1 MVNFREQA
9 RSVGGDMSRFV
20 NVMRRQGARKAA
32 EKAAFALSR
41 RIAPRSFGEWSDVEE
56 ITPAI
61 NPRKPFQ
68 KITVG
73 SILDEF
79 SERAWGYEFDLLPV
93 NPGES
98 FVRNAQSDERPF
110 ELLFVES
117 AWNGNGGKWQYQL
130 TGANAPSPAL
140 KELVDWCKASGIP
153 TVFWNKED
161 PAHFD
166 DFIKTAELFDFVF
179 TTDANL
185 VPQYEAALPG
195 AKVGVLPFA
204 AQPVLHNPILKAGEE
219 RRGDI
224 AFAGTY
230 FAHKFESR
238 QQQIALVL
246 DAAVRASRSLKDGLV
261 VFSRFAGKEDKYQF
275 PSEYERYVE
284 GALPYNKML
293 SAFKRFKVVLN
304 VNTITQSPTMCSRRI
319 FEAGASGAVV
329 VSTDSVALHEMFSE
343 DEIPIIRDV
352 EGGSYL
358 LRRIVNSPEVRDRI
372 SHRAQRKI
380 WEYHTYTDR
389 AFTLLT
395 SIGLVEKQ
403 GDARPKVSILAST
416 NRPQQLSHLFSQ
428 VARQRNVEVE
438 LMMMLH
444 GIDEQPEAVRAQF
457 PEGVSGQV
465 FKAPKSWS
473 LGKCMNH
480 LAAEATGD
488 FMAKFDDDD
497 LYFENYLRDQ
507 INALEY
513 TGADIVGKRASYL
526 HHGQS
531 DSFLLRNPD
540 HEMCFTDFVAGPTL
554 VWRHQVTEGLAFPD
568 RTKGEDTGFL
578 NGAVKSGYTIYS
590 ADRFNFVQMRSP
602 SVTHTW
608 EVDDEVIFANAR
620 VIAIGSGI
628 LNVEC

>member
-1 MVNFREQA
+1 MVNFGEQA
-9 RSVGGDMSRFV
+9 RSVGDDMSRFM
-20 NVMRRQGARKAA
+20 NVLRRQGARKAA
-32 EKAAFALSR
+32 AKAAIALSR
-41 RIAPRSFGEWSDVEE
+41 RLAPRPVGEWSGIEE
-56 ITPAI
+56 ITPAL

-68 KITVG
+68 KVAVG

-79 SERAWGYEFDLLPV
+79 SERAWGYEFDLRPV

-98 FVRNAQSDERPF
+98 FLLKSTSDERPF

-130 TGANAPSPAL
+130 TGENAPSPEL

-185 VPQYEAALPG
+185 VPQYEAALPS

-261 VFSRFAGKEDKYQF
+261 VFSRFAGREDKYQF
-275 PSEYERYVE
+275 PSKYERYVE

-293 SAFKRFKVVLN
+293 SVFKRFKVVLN

-343 DEIPIIRDV
+343 DEIPIIRNV

-380 WEYHTYTDR
+380 WENHTYTDR
-389 AFTLLT
+389 AFTLLS
-395 SIGLVEKQ
+395 SIGLVEEQ
-403 GDARPKVSILAST
+403 SDARPKVSILAST

-444 GIDEQPEAVRAQF
+444 GIDEPQDAVRAQF

-465 FKAPKSWS
+465 FQAPKSWS

-480 LAAEATGD
+480 LAAHATGD
-488 FMAKFDDDD
+488 YMAKFDDDD
-497 LYFENYLRDQ
+497 LYSENYLRDQ
-507 INALEY
+507 VNALEY
-513 TGADIVGKRASYL
+513 SGADIVGKQASYL
-526 HHGQS
+526 YHEQS
-531 DSFLLRNPD
+531 DSFLLRNPK

-554 VWRHQVTEGLAFPD
+554 VWRRQVTEGLAFPD

-578 NGAVKSGYTIYS
+578 NGAVKNGYTIYS

-602 SVTHTW
+602 SVAHTW

>member
-1 MVNFREQA
+1 MVKFREQA
-9 RSVGGDMSRFV
+9 RSLGDDVSRFV
-20 NVMRRQGARKAA
+20 NVMRKQGARKAT

-41 RIAPRSFGEWSDVEE
+41 RIALRPVGKWSEIEE
-56 ITPAI
+56 ITPAL
-61 NPRKPFQ
+61 NSRKPFQ
-68 KITVG
+68 KIAVG

-79 SERAWGYEFDLLPV
+79 SERAWGYEFDLQPV
-93 NPGES
+93 NPGEYS
-98 FVRNAQSDERPF
+98 VLKAQSGERPF

-130 TGANAPSPAL
+130 TGSNAPSPAL
-140 KELVDWCKASGIP
+140 KELVDWCNVSGIP

-185 VPQYEAALPG
+185 VPQYQAAMPG

-204 AQPVLHNPILKAGEE
+204 AQPVLHNPISRAGEE

-261 VFSRFAGKEDKYQF
+261 VFSRFAGREDKYQF
-275 PSEYERYVE
+275 PSKYERYVE

-293 SAFKRFKVVLN
+293 SVFKRFKVVLN

-343 DEIPIIRDV
+343 DEIPIIRNV

-380 WEYHTYTDR
+380 WENHTYTDR
-389 AFTLLT
+389 AFTLLS
-395 SIGLVEKQ
+395 SIGLVEEQ
-403 GDARPKVSILAST
+403 SDARPKVSILAST

-444 GIDEQPEAVRAQF
+444 GIDEPQDAVRAQF

-465 FKAPKSWS
+465 FQAPKSWS

-480 LAAEATGD
+480 LAAHATGD
-488 FMAKFDDDD
+488 YMAKFDDDD
-497 LYFENYLRDQ
+497 LYSENYLRDQ
-507 INALEY
+507 VNALEY
-513 TGADIVGKRASYL
+513 SGADIVGKQASYL
-526 HHGQS
+526 YHEQS
-531 DSFLLRNPD
+531 DSFLLRNPK

-554 VWRHQVTEGLAFPD
+554 VWRRQVTEGLAFPD

>member
-1 MVNFREQA
+1 MVNFGRQA
-9 RSVGGDMSRFV
+9 RSVGDDMSRFM
-20 NVMRRQGARKAA
+20 NVLRRQGARKAA
-32 EKAAFALSR
+32 EKAAIALSR
-41 RIAPRSFGEWSDVEE
+41 RLAPRPVGEWSDIEE
-56 ITPAI
+56 ITPAL
-61 NPRKPFQ
+61 NSRKPFQ
-68 KITVG
+68 KVAVG

-79 SERAWGYEFDLLPV
+79 SERAWGYEFDLRPV

-98 FVRNAQSDERPF
+98 FLLNSTSDERPF

-130 TGANAPSPAL
+130 TGENAPSPEL

-166 DFIKTAELFDFVF
+166 DFIQTAELFDFVF

-185 VPQYEAALPG
+185 VPQYKVAMPG

-230 FAHKFESR
+230 FAHKFVSR

-261 VFSRFAGKEDKYQF
+261 VFSRFAGREDKYQF

-293 SAFKRFKVVLN
+293 SVFKRFKVVLN

-319 FEAGASGAVV
+319 FEASASGAVV

-358 LRRIVNSPEVRDRI
+358 LRRIVNSPEIRDRI

-380 WEYHTYTDR
+380 WENHTYTDR
-389 AFTLLT
+389 AFTLLS
-395 SIGLVEKQ
+395 SIGLVEEQ
-403 GDARPKVSILAST
+403 SDARPKVSILAST

-438 LMMMLH
+438 LIMMLH
-444 GIDEQPEAVRAQF
+444 GIDEQAEAVRAQF

-465 FKAPKSWS
+465 FQAPKSWS

-480 LAAEATGD
+480 LAAHATGD
-488 FMAKFDDDD
+488 YIAKFDDDD
-497 LYFENYLRDQ
+497 LYSENYLRDQ
-507 INALEY
+507 VNALEY
-513 TGADIVGKRASYL
+513 SGADIVGKQASYL
-526 HHGQS
+526 YHEQS
-531 DSFLLRNPD
+531 DSFLLRNPK

-554 VWRHQVTEGLAFPD
+554 VWRRQVTEGLAFPD

-578 NGAVKSGYTIYS
+578 NGAVKNGYTIYS

-602 SVTHTW
+602 SVAHTW

>member
-1 MVNFREQA
+1 M
-9 RSVGGDMSRFV
+9 
-20 NVMRRQGARKAA
+20 
-32 EKAAFALSR
+32 
-41 RIAPRSFGEWSDVEE
+41 
-56 ITPAI
+56 
-61 NPRKPFQ
+61 
-68 KITVG
+68 
-73 SILDEF
+73 DEF
-79 SERAWGYEFDLLPV
+79 SEQAWGYEFDLQPV
-93 NPGES
+93 SPGES
-98 FVRNAQSDERPF
+98 FVADRKSSKRPF
-110 ELLFVES
+110 ELLLVES
-117 AWNGNGGKWQYQL
+117 AWNGNGGKWRYQL
-130 TGANAPSPAL
+130 TGENAPSPEL
-140 KELVDWCKASGIP
+140 RKLVDWCKSSGIP

-185 VPQYEAALPG
+185 VPRYKDLVPSAR
-195 AKVGVLPFA
+195 VGVLPFA

-238 QQQIALVL
+238 QEQIALVL
-246 DAAVRASRSLKDGLV
+246 GAALRASQSLKEGLV
-261 VFSRFAGKEDKYQF
+261 IFSRFAGKEAKYQF

-304 VNTITQSPTMCSRRI
+304 VNTITQSPTMCSRRV
-319 FEAGASGAVV
+319 FEASASGAVV
-329 VSTDSVALHEMFSE
+329 VSTDSVALRGMFSE
-343 DEIPIIRDV
+343 DEIPIIRDA
-352 EGGSYL
+352 ESGSYL

-380 WEYHTYTDR
+380 WENHTYTDR
-389 AFTLLT
+389 AFALL
-395 SIGLVEKQ
+395 SAIGLVEEQ
-403 GDARPKVSILAST
+403 SVVRPKVSILAST

-428 VARQRNVEVE
+428 IARQRSIDVE
-438 LMMMLH
+438 LLLMLH
-444 GIDEQPEAVRAQF
+444 GIDEQPETVRAQY
-457 PEGVSGQV
+457 PQGISGRV

-480 LAAEATGD
+480 LASNATGEY
-488 FMAKFDDDD
+488 MAKFDDDD

-513 TGADIVGKRASYL
+513 SGADIVGKQASYMY
-526 HHGQS
+526 HEQS
-531 DSFLLRNPD
+531 DSFLLRNPE
-540 HEMCFTDFVAGPTL
+540 HELCFTDFVAGPTL
-554 VWRHQVTEGLAFPD
+554 VWHRRVTEGLSFPD

-578 NGAVKSGYTIYS
+578 NSAVKRGYTIYS
-590 ADRFNFVQMRSP
+590 ADRFNFVQMRSS
-602 SVTHTW
+602 SVIHTW
-608 EVDDEVIFANAR
+608 EVDDEVIFANSR
-620 VIAIGSGI
+620 VIAIGSGV